1 MIVPM
6 PLPSEGGHPF
16 LLPHDYDSLTIDGQR
31 DARLNAVRQW
41 TIPRAPQQAAEAL
54 IACYQFFHTYYL
66 REDVDASFHPGFFDD
81 EPLPMAPFHL
91 DIVGANAAYLNI
103 VVGAPRG
110 SAKSTV
116 LEQLRLLKLV
126 SRPLYSFTVGTASS
140 RLCRRWGTRF
150 LLQIDSN
157 ARLNDDFGYDFGG
170 RLKPPRGKAPFSTE
184 VAYLNNGSW
193 VAHTTTGSRQRGD
206 RPFEFHFDDPEY
218 DPDGESTSMQRLRD
232 ETDRLIFK
240 IIMPMVAREGRRLTW
255 LGTIISRQHL
265 LFKAFSSTTDS
276 FGFDPRFAYWHR
288 MLLRALYRLPSGEEV
303 SIWPEMWSVQK
314 LHEIKASIGPAQFRS
329 EYQNDPGAGEGQYF
343 FLDKRHSYEITNPDH
358 LLSSNPTQ
366 SSATISWD
374 RKGQRCSQPLSEF
387 LSSNPVFLTVDSAP
401 TSSVTSDFNAIAV
414 MAITPFN
421 ELFVLDIFNRR
432 VKEHVTALEALRLAD
447 KWKASVI
454 GVELHSKSQ
463 GLYGSLQHLLGTRAE
478 SIANISH
485 LPSLRPIRVGYA
497 AKTSRISAMQYRFGD
512 PQVTDPSAPGFGGL
526 VKLPITDPF
535 YLRNPEWKTLFNQI
549 SDFNPDANDGGLEHD
564 DALDCLARNTLVL
577 THRGEVPI
585 QSVLVGDHVL
595 TRQGW
600 KPVLAVWSKGKRPCV
615 RRGPLWATPDHR
627 VWTENR
633 GWVRHTELQQ
643 SDTICGWQS
652 ETLSSSTECGST
664 DTPSRKDAT
673 SEATTGHTLR
683 RMPLH
688 SLCTERFGRPTLGKF
703 QPDGMST
710 TSTAIPQTT
719 RSETCGLFLIKTT
732 SRSTNRSRFSGAGP
746 TSSSDPWPGSGPSGP
761 ERPCGVASAGPRLRH
776 SKREDRSIAAEAAG
790 AKRPT
795 EETGSGAGTS
805 DPQSPSCR
813 RGALQPEEGG
823 RQDEPVSLEVWDIM
837 VQDCH
842 EFFANGILVHNCV
855 SMSQEVILGLKKKP
869 AKSQP
874 AKTPLELLKEGKTRG
889 PNDEI
894 LAHMVQWNSV
904 NNDDRN
910 EILNALRKPT
920 PDAAPSKV

>member
-91 DIVGANAAYLNI
+91 DIVGANAAYPNI

-232 ETDRLIFK
+232 ETERLIFK

-265 LFKAFSSTTDS
+265 LFKAFGSTTDS

-549 SDFNPDANDGGLEHD
+549 SDFNPDA
-564 DALDCLARNTLVL
+564 CLVGTTKIVTR
-577 THRGEVPI
+577 RGEVPLAE
-585 QSVLVGDHVL
+585 VRKGDSVL
-595 TRQGW
+595 TRQGFRR
-600 KPVLAVWSKGKRPCV
+600 VLAVLPKGIASTIEKFSLV
-615 RRGPLWATPDHR
+615 GTPDHR

-633 GWVRHTELQQ
+633 GWVGLQGLTSDDILVSCEKEPVQEKRLSLTEKSTTGIPAIRIGGGLSTSVEPSITLSTETFGKNTTDPSHPECASITSTRIRKTTTSPISKFSREKSISKNTPPTSAPSENCWEDQTKKKWSLSARAASCFGPTPTREQSSVPTIASTNSASSPTETPKSSNKKLPTTPESTARKTTKSFSPSKQ
-643 SDTICGWQS
+643 SDVTRNEVFDLTI
-652 ETLSSSTECGST
+652 
-664 DTPSRKDAT
+664 
-673 SEATTGHTLR
+673 
-683 RMPLH
+683 
-688 SLCTERFGRPTLGKF
+688 
-703 QPDGMST
+703 DGC
-710 TSTAIPQTT
+710 P
-719 RSETCGLFLIKTT
+719 
-732 SRSTNRSRFSGAGP
+732 
-746 TSSSDPWPGSGPSGP
+746 
-761 ERPCGVASAGPRLRH
+761 
-776 SKREDRSIAAEAAG
+776 
-790 AKRPT
+790 
-795 EETGSGAGTS
+795 
-805 DPQSPSCR
+805 
-813 RGALQPEEGG
+813 
-823 RQDEPVSLEVWDIM
+823 
-837 VQDCH
+837 
-842 EFFANGILVHNCV
+842 EFFANGILVHNSSGGLEHDDALDCV